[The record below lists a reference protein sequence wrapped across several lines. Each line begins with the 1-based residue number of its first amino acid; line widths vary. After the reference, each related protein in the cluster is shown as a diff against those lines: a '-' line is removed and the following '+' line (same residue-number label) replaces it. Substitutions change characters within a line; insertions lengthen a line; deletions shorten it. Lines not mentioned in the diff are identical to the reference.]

1 MQGGVGRIVGAL
13 TGGLI
18 IAVIN
23 SGMSLIG
30 SPSERVQLVKGLVLL
45 AAVAFDIWTKRR
57 AASGK
62 GSKGD
67 KAAPPSSY
75 LGVPVPAEMFSGAEP
90 GKPAPTTT
98 GSAVTTPT

>member
-1 MQGGVGRIVGAL
+1 M
-13 TGGLI
+13 
-18 IAVIN
+18 IN

-62 GSKGD
+62 GD